1 MPSRTPSLTA
11 PIDQIPSINDPEISV
26 IDVPL
31 VSATAESLSGLA
43 ALAPSFETADVEIVT
58 WPTVGWRPVIA
69 GTGDQGGVTSGEFEV
84 YRQGQLVL
92 GRNHAVGGYY
102 ITGWFGD
109 PATASGDIEPTD
121 ASRVLV
127 CEANYHPD
135 GGQVFCP
142 RDAAPFV
149 ALLAPAGDD
158 VTPRDFIAY
167 YCDGTFGV
175 NLHPGT
181 WHQPLYPVGDRVV
194 FDDKQGRVHACIA
207 VNFAVEFGVFLSVPL
222 TEPTAGKS

>member
-1 MPSRTPSLTA
+1 MSSKSPSLTS
-11 PIDQIPSINDPEISV
+11 PIDRIPSIDDPDISV

-31 VSATAESLSGLA
+31 VVATAESLTGLA
-43 ALAPSFETADVEIVT
+43 TPVAAFETAEVEIVV
-58 WPTVGWRPVIA
+58 WPPAGWRPVVA

-92 GRNHAVGGYY
+92 GRNHAVGGHY

-109 PATASGDIEPTD
+109 PATASADVEPQD

-135 GGQVFCP
+135 GGQVFFP
-142 RDAAPFV
+142 RDGAPFV
-149 ALLAPAGDD
+149 ALLAPPGDD
-158 VTPRDFIAY
+158 VAPRDFIAY
-167 YCDGTFGV
+167 HCDGTFGV

-222 TEPTAGKS
+222 SQPTGTV